1 MKMIS
6 SLPLTPGLTPA
17 ENVPLLAGANLYMDA
32 VGSCQIYT
40 LPASLVSVVQTEQ
53 LRQRR
58 RHCLGLGWQ
67 RTDKLEAGRQAGR
80 RARTRWRP
88 LLEHIVTRQEARG
101 QTSLHGAVLC
111 KLAQARCAAPP
122 WLLAGYKKR
131 DTAELIRVY
140 HQLGYIEMAGEVA
153 IQYIQAVMAEG
164 AEYFGLEETLGKDG
178 LTAASKSPAW
188 VPWTVLDRL
197 VLELRENS
205 EHSGVKQV
213 LETLQAVM
221 EVYLQRVEDV
231 SRQMI
236 NVRAG

>member
-1 MKMIS
+1 MIS

-122 WLLAGYKKR
+122 WLLAGYKRR
-131 DTAELIRVY
+131 DINPHYLS
-140 HQLGYIEMAGEVA
+140 QLVSHSNRA
-153 IQYIQAVMAEG
+153 
-164 AEYFGLEETLGKDG
+164 
-178 LTAASKSPAW
+178 PAM
-188 VPWTVLDRL
+188 TTESGSRH
-197 VLELRENS
+197 LELVQHE
-205 EHSGVKQV
+205 
-213 LETLQAVM
+213 
-221 EVYLQRVEDV
+221 
-231 SRQMI
+231 
-236 NVRAG
+236 